1 MLKLDGRLVILSV
14 LILVLL
20 AAGGLVSG
28 GTYLTLFNLQSMAT
42 QVPEIGLLAIGVMLA
57 MCAGNGGI
65 DLSGIAL
72 ANLAG
77 VASGL
82 VVTRFIPVQD
92 APWLF
97 TVCFALG
104 AVVVGILG
112 GLLNGLIISRLGITP
127 ILCTLGTQMLFTGL
141 AVVFSDGR
149 SVTVG
154 SPDPMYELGN
164 GVLLGVPYNFL
175 IFLAVALV
183 LGAVLRFTPFGMRLM
198 LTGANARAADYSGF
212 SKRRIFSVTYMLS
225 GALAGLAGVIIA
237 ARNVN
242 VKWDYGTSYL
252 LIAILVAVMAGVRPE
267 GGYGRIICVV
277 LSAVVLQLLS
287 SLLNFIGLSNFVR
300 DFAWGALLL
309 AFLAVGRFRLIELLA
324 AGLTSMI
331 TSPRAP
337 RASKG

>member
-1 MLKLDGRLVILSV
+1 MRKLDGRLVILSV
-14 LILVLL
+14 LVLVLL
-20 AAGGLVSG
+20 GAGGLVSG
-28 GTYLTLFNLQSMAT
+28 GTYLSLFNLQSMAT

-77 VASGL
+77 VASGV
-82 VVTRFIPVQD
+82 VVTQFVSATE

-97 TVCFALG
+97 TLAFAAG
-104 AVVVGILG
+104 ALVVGTLG
-112 GLLNGLIISRLGITP
+112 GLLNGIIIARLGITP

-141 AVVFSDGR
+141 AVVVSDGR
-149 SVTVG
+149 SVTIG

-164 GVLLGVPYNFL
+164 GVILGVPYSFL

-198 LTGANARAADYSGF
+198 LTGANAKAADFSGF
-212 SKRRIFSVTYMLS
+212 PKKTIFTVTYTLS
-225 GALAGLAGVIIA
+225 GLLAGLSGVIIA

-252 LIAILVAVMAGVRPE
+252 LIAILIAVMAGVRPE
-267 GGYGRIICVV
+267 GGYGRIVCVV

-309 AFLAVGRFRLIELLA
+309 GFLAVGRFGLIESLA
-324 AGLTSMI
+324 AAVTSAR
-331 TSPRAP
+331 SP

>member
-1 MLKLDGRLVILSV
+1 
-14 LILVLL
+14 
-20 AAGGLVSG
+20 
-28 GTYLTLFNLQSMAT
+28 
-42 QVPEIGLLAIGVMLA
+42 VPEIGLLAIGVMLA

-77 VASGL
+77 VASGV
-82 VVTRFIPVQD
+82 VVTQFVSATE

-97 TVCFALG
+97 TLAFAAG
-104 AVVVGILG
+104 ALVVGALG
-112 GLLNGLIISRLGITP
+112 GLLNGIIIARLGITP

-141 AVVFSDGR
+141 AVVVSDGR
-149 SVTVG
+149 SVTIG

-164 GVLLGVPYNFL
+164 GVILGVPYSFL

-198 LTGANARAADYSGF
+198 LTGANAKAADFSGF
-212 SKRRIFSVTYMLS
+212 PKKTIFTVTYTLS
-225 GALAGLAGVIIA
+225 GLLAGLSGVIIA

-252 LIAILVAVMAGVRPE
+252 LIAILIAVMAGVRPE
-267 GGYGRIICVV
+267 GGYGRIVCVV

-309 AFLAVGRFRLIELLA
+309 GFLAVGRFGLIESLA
-324 AGLTSMI
+324 AAVTSAR
-331 TSPRAP
+331 SP